1 MPDCKD
7 ESNSTAGSTD
17 DSGMPQSM
25 AVCMD
30 KFARTFEASARRW
43 ELVVY
48 PSMLAFIVLAAYG
61 FFLIYNLSN
70 DIGRL
75 ANSMDTVVNSMDQVA
90 VNMTA
95 VSANVAV
102 MSGNLTHIA
111 TDTGEGTDSMK
122 NMLVKLDKMNN
133 TMGII
138 AVPMYQMRN
147 DMGRMS
153 NNLHQVAGP
162 MKMVGG
168 MMPW

>member
-1 MPDCKD
+1 MHDFYDKSRMSAGATD
-7 ESNSTAGSTD
+7 E
-17 DSGMPQSM
+17 SGMPQSM
-25 AVCMD
+25 AVCMY

-48 PSMLAFIVLAAYG
+48 PSMLAFIILAAYG

-75 ANSMDTVVNSMDQVA
+75 ANSMDTVVNSMDHVA

-95 VSANVAV
+95 VSGNVAL

-111 TDTGEGTDSMK
+111 TDTGDGTQSMRD
-122 NMLVKLDKMNN
+122 MLVRLDKMNT
-133 TMGII
+133 TMAVI
-138 AVPMYQMRN
+138 AVPMYQIRN

-153 NNLHQVAGP
+153 NNMQHVAGP
-162 MKMVGG
+162 MKLV
-168 MMPW
+168 PW

>member
-1 MPDCKD
+1 VL
-7 ESNSTAGSTD
+7 AGATD
-17 DSGMPQSM
+17 DSGMPQNM

-30 KFARTFEASARRW
+30 KFAKTFEASARRW

-48 PSMLAFIVLAAYG
+48 PSMLAFIILAAYG

-75 ANSMDTVVNSMDQVA
+75 ANSMDTVVNSMDHVA

-95 VSANVAV
+95 VSGNVAL

-111 TDTGEGTDSMK
+111 TDTGDGTQSMRD
-122 NMLVKLDKMNN
+122 MLVRLDKMNT
-133 TMGII
+133 TMAVI
-138 AVPMYQMRN
+138 AVPMYQIRN

-153 NNLHQVAGP
+153 NNMQHVAGP
-162 MKMVGG
+162 MKMVS
-168 MMPW
+168 W

>member
-1 MPDCKD
+1 MSDCEGK
-7 ESNSTAGSTD
+7 SGVSTGVTD
-17 DSGMPQSM
+17 DSGMPQNM

-30 KFARTFEASARRW
+30 KFAKTFEASARRW

-48 PSMLAFIVLAAYG
+48 PSMLAFIILAAYG

-75 ANSMDTVVNSMDQVA
+75 ANSMDTVVNSMDHVA

-95 VSANVAV
+95 VSGNVAL

-111 TDTGEGTDSMK
+111 TDTGDGTQSMRD
-122 NMLVKLDKMNN
+122 MLVRLDKMNT
-133 TMGII
+133 TMAVI
-138 AVPMYQMRN
+138 AVPMYQIRN

-153 NNLHQVAGP
+153 NNMQHVAGP
-162 MKMVGG
+162 MKLV
-168 MMPW
+168 PW

>member
-1 MPDCKD
+1 MPDCDD
-7 ESNSTAGSTD
+7 ESRMSAGAID
-17 DSGMPQSM
+17 ESGMPQSM

-48 PSMLAFIVLAAYG
+48 PSMLAFIILAAYG
-61 FFLIYNLSN
+61 FFLIYSLSN

-75 ANSMDTVVNSMDQVA
+75 ANSMDTVVNSMDHVA

-95 VSANVAV
+95 VSGNVAL

-111 TDTGEGTDSMK
+111 TDTGQGTQSMRD
-122 NMLVKLDKMNN
+122 MLVRLDKMNT
-133 TMGII
+133 TMAVI
-138 AVPMYQMRN
+138 AVPMYQIRN

-153 NNLHQVAGP
+153 NNMRHVAGP
-162 MKMVGG
+162 MKMA
-168 MMPW
+168 PW

>member
-1 MPDCKD
+1 MSDCGGK
-7 ESNSTAGSTD
+7 SGVSAGATD
-17 DSGMPQSM
+17 DSGMPQNM

-30 KFARTFEASARRW
+30 KFAKTFEASARRW

-48 PSMLAFIVLAAYG
+48 PSMLAFIILAAYG

-75 ANSMDTVVNSMDQVA
+75 ANSMDTVVNSMDHVA

-95 VSANVAV
+95 VSGNVAL

-111 TDTGEGTDSMK
+111 TDTGEGTQSMRD
-122 NMLVKLDKMNN
+122 MLVSLNKMNT
-133 TMGII
+133 TMAVI
-138 AVPMYQMRN
+138 AVPMYQISN

-153 NNLHQVAGP
+153 NNMQHVAGP
-162 MKMVGG
+162 MKIV
-168 MMPW
+168 PW

>member
-1 MPDCKD
+1 MSDCDGKNGV
-7 ESNSTAGSTD
+7 SAGVTD
-17 DSGMPQSM
+17 DSGMPQDM

-30 KFARTFEASARRW
+30 KFAKTFEASARRW

-48 PSMLAFIVLAAYG
+48 PSMLAFIILAAYG

-75 ANSMDTVVNSMDQVA
+75 ANSMDTVVNSMDHVA

-95 VSANVAV
+95 VSGNVAL

-111 TDTGEGTDSMK
+111 TDTGDGTQSMRD
-122 NMLVKLDKMNN
+122 MLVRLDKMNT
-133 TMGII
+133 TMAVI
-138 AVPMYQMRN
+138 AVPMYQIRN

-153 NNLHQVAGP
+153 SNMQQVARP
-162 MKMVGG
+162 MKMI
-168 MMPW
+168 PW

>member
-1 MPDCKD
+1 MSDCSDKS
-7 ESNSTAGSTD
+7 ESMAGTAD

-61 FFLIYNLSN
+61 FFLIYSLSI

-75 ANSMDTVVNSMDQVA
+75 ANSMDTVVGSMDQVA
-90 VNMTA
+90 VNMTT

-111 TDTGEGTDSMK
+111 TDTGDGTASMK
-122 NMLVKLDKMNN
+122 NMLVKLDRMNN
-133 TMGII
+133 TMGLI
-138 AVPMYQMRN
+138 AVPMYQIRN

-153 NNLHQVAGP
+153 NNMHDVAGP
-162 MKMVGG
+162 MKM
-168 MMPW
+168 MPW